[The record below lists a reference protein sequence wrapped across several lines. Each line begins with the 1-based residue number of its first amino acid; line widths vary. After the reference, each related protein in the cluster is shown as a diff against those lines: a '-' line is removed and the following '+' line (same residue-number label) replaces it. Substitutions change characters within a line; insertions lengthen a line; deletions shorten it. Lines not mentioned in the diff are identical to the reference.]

1 MANYATLIAAIQSV
15 ITQNGNNEITGP
27 ILQQTLIS
35 VVNSLGSGYQ
45 FIGIATPSTTPG
57 TPDQKVFYIGASGTY
72 PNFGPAVIPDGNLA
86 VFYYD
91 SSWHYGTVA
100 FPIGDGSVTE
110 SKLALALANKL
121 FADGYKFAGIATP
134 ATNPGTP
141 TQNIFYV
148 GAAGTY
154 SNFGSPTKTVND
166 GYLGFFKYNNGWTLE
181 TVVVG
186 KDYDD
191 ELQAIKDDLYGSDIV
206 HVTGTITQQMGTTYN
221 NLFFNESTKKF
232 VTQSGQISWL
242 YPLQDNTTY
251 VINFNN
257 LGSWGIIKNN
267 VIANGT
273 SVIWGDNYPYTAMRY
288 INAGGYPTTATI
300 TGKNGNYLYLRAD
313 TASGGRPF
321 PASITFD
328 RVEGGEDG
336 IFVLKENVSQTLLE
350 DDVNPVSGGAVYEA
364 VEDVK
369 EYLPRVCNET
379 GRIDVDLNTLTFSN
393 LSPNTTTVNNTRILS
408 SLIPQRDRALSL
420 NAKLKSNA
428 TGWWINLLVYDASSA
443 AWVDQTG
450 ASTGGVTPGELATI
464 NYPVPFQSNGI
475 RIYMGKNDN
484 SNITPAQAKA
494 VIEELYFSVPA
505 GCELIPAASVEQLE
519 NAIATVRKEI
529 SILFIGNSL
538 TQDAVSY
545 VPYLLRNLYPNV
557 AFKFYIWYN
566 GGYTLAQQYSKFVNN
581 QTCEIFSI
589 CENNIN
595 WQNFNNAVTMSNIL
609 STYQFDI
616 VCLQEYFNYKATY
629 TETDLADFNNCLAY
643 IRANYNR
650 NFKVVTLFH
659 APLRSSAD
667 VVFERTK
674 AGNEL
679 ILKKTIAESIMAPGV
694 AIYRALSTSL
704 DSLGDSGHLSPDG
717 THAQEGLPCLLEAF
731 VVFIWIMRQLAIP
744 VSVANCQLRMTT
756 AIYNTINVPG
766 PNLGTGVIPG
776 TDAENQ
782 TAQDVAILADK
793 EGRGMLFESFIA
805 IGQ

>member
-45 FIGIATPSTTPG
+45 FIGIATPETTPG

-110 SKLALALANKL
+110 PKLASALANKL

-166 GYLGFFKYNNGWTLE
+166 GYLGFFKYNNGWTFE
-181 TVVVG
+181 VVAVG
-186 KDYDD
+186 KDYDS
-191 ELQAIKDDLYGSDIV
+191 EIQSIKDDLYGTNVV
-206 HVTGTITQQMGTTYN
+206 HITGTITEPMGT
-221 NLFFNESTKKF
+221 LFNGLMFDETTKKF
-232 VTQSGQISWL
+232 KTGANVISWL

-300 TGKNGNYLYLRAD
+300 TGKSGNYLYLRAD
-313 TASGGRPF
+313 TVSGGRPF
-321 PASITFD
+321 PESITFD
-328 RVEGGEDG
+328 RIEGGEDG
-336 IFVLKENVSQTLLE
+336 IFVLKESIAETLIE
-350 DDVNPVSGGAVYEA
+350 NDKNPVSGGAVYEA
-364 VEDVK
+364 IEEIK
-369 EYLPRVCNET
+369 NYIPKVCNDT
-379 GRIDVDLNTLTFSN
+379 GIIDIDINSLTFAN
-393 LSPNTTTVNNTRILS
+393 VQPDTTTANAK
-408 SLIPQRDRALSL
+408 RALSGLIAQPNKVTSL
-420 NAKLKSNA
+420 NVHCIS
-428 TGWWINLLVYDASSA
+428 GYWVQLLVYDSSSVAWINKDGASSVA
-443 AWVDQTG
+443 G
-450 ASTGGVTPGELATI
+450 RSGTI
-464 NYPVPFQSNGI
+464 TYPVPFDSNGI
-475 RIYMGKNDN
+475 RIYIGKNN
-484 SNITPAQAKA
+484 NENISISEAKA
-494 VIEELYFSVPA
+494 AIDELYFTIPT
-505 GCELIPAASVEQLE
+505 GCEMLPAASVQQVE

-566 GGYTLAQQYSKFVNN
+566 GGYTLAQQYTKFVNN

-589 CENNIN
+589 CENNIS

-616 VCLQEYFNYKATY
+616 VCLQEYFNYKSSY
-629 TETDLADFNNCLAY
+629 TDADLADFNNCLAY
-643 IRANYNR
+643 IRANYSR

-667 VVFERTK
+667 AVFALTK

-679 ILKKTIAESIMAPGV
+679 ILKKTIAESIIAPGV

-744 VSVANCQLRMTT
+744 VSVANCQLKMTT